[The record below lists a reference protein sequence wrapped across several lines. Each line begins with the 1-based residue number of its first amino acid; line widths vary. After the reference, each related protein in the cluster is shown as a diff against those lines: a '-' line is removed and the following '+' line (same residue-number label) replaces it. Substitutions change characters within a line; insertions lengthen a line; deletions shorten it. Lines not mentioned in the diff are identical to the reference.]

1 MTGDA
6 QLERLLCDAME
17 LQAGGRLGEGYERLR
32 EWLRIR
38 VRRGDPQG
46 QGAPRTRVAIPR
58 TTLVCVDCRDYD
70 LAADA
75 LKRCLERCSFERAK
89 WFTDAGAEAR
99 VEGVETVP
107 IPKIASTAAYSRFV
121 MKELDRHID
130 TDFAL
135 LVQYD
140 GYILNARCWSDEFL
154 EYDYIGAR
162 WPAEDW
168 ITVGNGGFS
177 LRSKRLLRA
186 LQDPEIEPAHPEDI
200 AICRTHR
207 ERLEDR
213 HGIRFAPEEVAARF
227 SFETV
232 PSDGPTLGFHGLG
245 HLVNLYDKT
254 SAEVAAYR
262 PPRLDVLS
270 R

>member
-1 MTGDA
+1 MSDDA
-6 QLERLLCDAME
+6 QLQRLLCEAME
-17 LQAGGRLGEGYERLR
+17 LQAEGKLGEGYARLR

-38 VRRGDPQG
+38 VRRGDPG
-46 QGAPRTRVAIPR
+46 GASVPARRVPISR

-70 LAADA
+70 LAAAA
-75 LKRCLERCSFERAK
+75 LTHCLERCSFERAK
-89 WFTDAGAEAR
+89 WFTDNPEAR
-99 VEGVETVP
+99 ADGVQTVR
-107 IPKIASTAAYSRFV
+107 IPKITSTDAYSRFV
-121 MKELDRHID
+121 MKELDQHVD
-130 TDFAL
+130 TEFAL

-140 GYILNARCWSDEFL
+140 GYILNAGCWSEEFL
-154 EYDYIGAR
+154 DYDYIGAR

-186 LQDPEIEPAHPEDI
+186 LQDPAIEPADPEDV
-200 AICRTHR
+200 AICRTYR
-207 ERLEDR
+207 ERLEDQ
-213 HGIRFAPEEVAARF
+213 HGIRFAPDDVAARF

-254 SAEVAAYR
+254 DAEVAAYR
-262 PPRLDVLS
+262 PPPFDV
-270 R
+270 RPR

>member
-1 MTGDA
+1 MTDDA
-6 QLERLLCDAME
+6 QLDRLLCEAME
-17 LQAGGRLGEGYERLR
+17 LQAQGRLGEGYGRLR

-38 VRRGDPQG
+38 VRRGDR
-46 QGAPRTRVAIPR
+46 QGAAVPRTRAAIPR

-75 LKRCLERCSFERAK
+75 LERCLERCSFERAK
-89 WFTDAGAEAR
+89 WFTDGDAR
-99 VEGVETVP
+99 VPGVERVR
-107 IPKIASTAAYSRFV
+107 IPRIDSTAAYSRFV

-140 GYILNARCWSDEFL
+140 GYVLNGGCWSDEFL
-154 EYDYIGAR
+154 QYDYIGAR

-186 LQDPEIEPAHPEDI
+186 LQDPEIAPADPEDI
-200 AICRTHR
+200 TICRTYR
-207 ERLEDR
+207 ELLEDR
-213 HGIRFAPEEVAARF
+213 HGIRFAPEELAARF
-227 SFETV
+227 SF
-232 PSDGPTLGFHGLG
+232 
-245 HLVNLYDKT
+245 
-254 SAEVAAYR
+254 
-262 PPRLDVLS
+262 
-270 R
+270 

>member
-1 MTGDA
+1 MTDDA
-6 QLERLLCDAME
+6 QLDRLLCDAME
-17 LQAGGRLGEGYERLR
+17 LQAQGRLGEGYERLR

-38 VRRGDPQG
+38 VRRGDR
-46 QGAPRTRVAIPR
+46 QGAGVPPKRVPIPR

-75 LKRCLERCSFERAK
+75 LKHCLERASFERVK
-89 WFTDAGAEAR
+89 WFTDAEVQ
-99 VEGVETVP
+99 VEGVETVR
-107 IPKIASTAAYSRFV
+107 IPRIASTAAYSRFV

-140 GYILNARCWSDEFL
+140 GYILNAGCWSDEFL
-154 EYDYIGAR
+154 GYDYIGAR
-162 WPAEDW
+162 WPAQDW

-177 LRSKRLLRA
+177 LRSRRLLRA
-186 LQDPEIEPAHPEDI
+186 LQDPEIEPADPEDI

-254 SAEVAAYR
+254 NAEVAAYR

>member
-1 MTGDA
+1 MNDDA
-6 QLERLLCDAME
+6 QLDRLLCDAMD
-17 LQAGGRLGEGYERLR
+17 LQASGRLAEGYERLR

-38 VRRGDPQG
+38 VRRGDRQG
-46 QGAPRTRVAIPR
+46 GSAPRARVEIPR
-58 TTLVCVDCRDYD
+58 TTLVCIDCRDYE

-75 LKRCLERCSFERAK
+75 LARCLERARFPKAK
-89 WFTDAGAEAR
+89 WFTDAEVR
-99 VEGVETVP
+99 VEGVETVR
-107 IPKIASTAAYSRFV
+107 IGRLTSTAAYSRFV
-121 MKELDRHID
+121 MKDLDRHVD

-140 GYILNARCWSDEFL
+140 GYIVNAACWAADFL
-154 EYDYIGAR
+154 DYDYIGAR
-162 WPAEDW
+162 WPADDW

-186 LQDPEIEPAHPEDI
+186 LQDPAIEPADPEDI

-207 ERLEDR
+207 ERLEDKY
-213 HGIRFAPEEVAARF
+213 GIRFAPEEVAERF

-245 HLVNLYDKT
+245 HLVNLFDKT
-254 SAEVAAYR
+254 DAEVAAYR

>member
-6 QLERLLCDAME
+6 QLDRLLCDAMD
-17 LQAGGRLGEGYERLR
+17 LQARGQLGEGYERLR

-38 VRRGDPQG
+38 VRRGDRQG
-46 QGAPRTRVAIPR
+46 YGVPRSRVEIPR

-75 LKRCLERCSFERAK
+75 LARCLERCSFPKAK
-89 WFTDAGAEAR
+89 WFTDSDARVAGAE
-99 VEGVETVP
+99 TVR
-107 IPKIASTAAYSRFV
+107 IPRITSTAGYSRFV
-121 MKELDRHID
+121 MKELERHID
-130 TDFAL
+130 TEFAM

-140 GYILNARCWSDEFL
+140 GYILNPRCWSDDFL
-154 EYDYIGAR
+154 DYDYIGAR
-162 WPAEDW
+162 WPADDW

-186 LQDPEIEPAHPEDI
+186 LQDPAIEPADPEDV
-200 AICRTHR
+200 AICRTYR
-207 ERLEDR
+207 ELLEDR

-245 HLVNLYDKT
+245 HLVNLYDK
-254 SAEVAAYR
+254 SDVEVAAYR
-262 PPRLDVLS
+262 PPRLDVLP